1 MARRGTQ
8 VGPLRLPPPPLLYPT
23 CPHVYLP
30 GPRTGGSLPHFGG
43 TPPSNPPHWFG
54 TDEQWPEGRAVLR
67 LQRGLWSNHAWPLW
81 VAGVIVTLRPP
92 ASLQGREGRRGR
104 APPPPRPARA
114 CPSSSVSISLKSVPT
129 CCVRSAGP
137 EVRKTQGNAGEKGA
151 VCMGKH
157 TSTCKNM
164 IPLRNATWAHGKT
177 WSQAAQGCRVSSLP
191 PTAGTLCLVE
201 GKACLGRPASPHLCQ
216 GGIHMLCWGREGMGT
231 GREGGL

>member
-1 MARRGTQ
+1 M
-8 VGPLRLPPPPLLYPT
+8 
-23 CPHVYLP
+23 
-30 GPRTGGSLPHFGG
+30 
-43 TPPSNPPHWFG
+43 
-54 TDEQWPEGRAVLR
+54 
-67 LQRGLWSNHAWPLW
+67 
-81 VAGVIVTLRPP
+81 AGVTVTLRPP

-104 APPPPRPARA
+104 APPTLPARA

-137 EVRKTQGNAGEKGA
+137 EVRKTQGNAGERGA

-177 WSQAAQGCRVSSLP
+177 RSQAAQGCRVSSLP

-231 GREGGL
+231 GREGGAVIYFFGHHPVSSGGQGSLFVNTPLPGSPGDGRKEQGGEGMREQNSGVQIPAGIL

>member
-1 MARRGTQ
+1 M
-8 VGPLRLPPPPLLYPT
+8 
-23 CPHVYLP
+23 
-30 GPRTGGSLPHFGG
+30 
-43 TPPSNPPHWFG
+43 
-54 TDEQWPEGRAVLR
+54 
-67 LQRGLWSNHAWPLW
+67 
-81 VAGVIVTLRPP
+81 AGVTVTLRPP

-104 APPPPRPARA
+104 APPTLPARA

-137 EVRKTQGNAGEKGA
+137 EVRKTQGNAGERGA

-177 WSQAAQGCRVSSLP
+177 RSQAAQGCRVSSLP

-231 GREGGL
+231 GREGGGCDLFLRAPPCVIWWPGVSVCQHTTSRVSRGWEEGAGGRRHEGTEFWGTNPRRNSLREPTCVQGGQKNLTLHMGKHTPS